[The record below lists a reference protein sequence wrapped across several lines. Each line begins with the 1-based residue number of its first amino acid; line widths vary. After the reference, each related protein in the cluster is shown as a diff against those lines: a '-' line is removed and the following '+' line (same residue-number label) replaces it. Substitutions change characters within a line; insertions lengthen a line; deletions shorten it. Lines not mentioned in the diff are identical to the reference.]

1 MAVYVSVQA
10 GGIMKLHRYVP
21 AFAAVFLWF
30 ISYFAWQAT
39 DSDRA
44 WIVMHGYTSALCVI
58 AYLEAR

>member
-1 MAVYVSVQA
+1 
-10 GGIMKLHRYVP
+10 MKLHRYVP